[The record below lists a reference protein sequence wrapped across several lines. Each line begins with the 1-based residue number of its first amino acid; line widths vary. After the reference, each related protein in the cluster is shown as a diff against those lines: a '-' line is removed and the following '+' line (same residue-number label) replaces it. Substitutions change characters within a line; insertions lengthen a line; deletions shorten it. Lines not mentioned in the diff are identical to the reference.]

1 MYHSPLYLCTFSIFY
16 CGNLYIAMLQIFHA
30 ALFAC
35 FTISMLYFFV
45 YLFMLPFLY
54 IALYSYCAISILY
67 FFFSCSTF
75 LCIFTRAMLHFYTL
89 QWFCFAFF
97 CCCIFSILQFFPG
110 ALCSCCVC
118 SCCILQKELQP
129 ERPQT
134 STMKNFKTII
144 IKAVKYRSSV
154 PGLRPATLY
163 KGTLAKI
170 FPC

>member
-1 MYHSPLYLCTFSIFY
+1 
-16 CGNLYIAMLQIFHA
+16 MLQIFHA

-67 FFFSCSTF
+67 FFFFRVALFCVF
-75 LCIFTRAMLHFYTL
+75 LHVPCCTFTRCNDFVLLSSVVAFSAFCNFFLVHF
-89 QWFCFAFF
+89 
-97 CCCIFSILQFFPG
+97 
-110 ALCSCCVC
+110 CSCCVC
-118 SCCILQKELQP
+118 SCCTLQKELQP

>member
-1 MYHSPLYLCTFSIFY
+1 MH
-16 CGNLYIAMLQIFHA
+16 IFHISLWQFIHCYVA
-30 ALFAC
+30 NFSCCTLCMLHHFHVVLFCVPFHVALFVYC
-35 FTISMLYFFV
+35 TLFILRNFHFVFF
-45 YLFMLPFLY
+45 
-54 IALYSYCAISILY
+54 
-67 FFFSCSTF
+67 FFFSCGTF
-75 LCIFTRAMLHFYTL
+75 LCIFTPAMLHFYTL